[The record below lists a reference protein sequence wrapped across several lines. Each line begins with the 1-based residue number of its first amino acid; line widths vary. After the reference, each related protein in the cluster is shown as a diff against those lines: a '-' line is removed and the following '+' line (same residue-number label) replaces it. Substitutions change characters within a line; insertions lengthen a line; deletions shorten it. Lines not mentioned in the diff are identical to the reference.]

1 VTDRGSESHRLAS
14 HRAAFEEKRISR
26 AFPLLLLHY
35 LESGLCHARAVLEQR
50 LGGTS
55 PGRREAA

>member
-1 VTDRGSESHRLAS
+1 MHASTRRTPPLFALAT
-14 HRAAFEEKRISR
+14 I
-26 AFPLLLLHY
+26 PLLLLHY
-35 LESGLCHARAVLEQR
+35 LESGLRYAWAVLEQR